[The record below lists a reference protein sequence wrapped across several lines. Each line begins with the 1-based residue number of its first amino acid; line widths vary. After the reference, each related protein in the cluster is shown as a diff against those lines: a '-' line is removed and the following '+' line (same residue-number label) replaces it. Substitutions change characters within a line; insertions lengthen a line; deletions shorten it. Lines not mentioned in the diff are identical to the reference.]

1 MIEVRSAGL
10 RIDAG
15 TYLESAE
22 AISFPDKITWEC
34 LLKPPLMPSTTVW
47 LLTHSRFAVGV
58 WKGHTVIRIAG
69 QVFVTETPCVTEN
82 TCKHWSG
89 LIPTI
94 GEVPTLVCDG
104 RFAINLLKVEE
115 SLLQLDQEH
124 LTEPHADNVL
134 RIGWSSKP
142 KDPKGYGVHLTVS
155 ELRLWRGDLPADL
168 VKSWRAREVSH
179 VHPHCARLI
188 SYWRLNSYN
197 QIEPDLVGENC
208 LRYVGFDEIV
218 HPRLIDV
225 NEERLFT
232 IILHQYPQENAS
244 VAFALDIRCS
254 EDLDAAK
261 VSSTFHVVLV
271 LDAVQLGSKELSR
284 VSLALIQFAE
294 HLPPHA
300 HIALVTTTEPNSV
313 LLEWRAM
320 DRLGVREVSKRIR
333 QFYSKP
339 MKAINALDKLLEVAL
354 NLVAGEMHSTASY
367 DNMWSSAVVVIT
379 SQTYEP
385 SQNVL
390 ELWSL
395 TKNSTSVRIANL
407 HQASLNEIPQLSWNW
422 CEYSHALHDIE
433 FVLSDVLFKL
443 SHTICHSMTV
453 DLIPRRGV
461 NIEFLPPH
469 DSSKL
474 SWCIGPFATCDS
486 YRLGGSVL
494 WTDRLQSFQ
503 IQVRFRVCGNI
514 MRTRGVI
521 ALPSYALVQQY
532 AQHISQEAR
541 VDSGKCR
548 DEARQV
554 DKLHYSRE
562 NFFDDTCEV
571 ETNDAQKH
579 FECVRSQKE
588 QFLQSFENLCDDV
601 ALNVLQTDVT
611 CLFNEMEQS
620 LPLRRPVTR
629 VINESSHS
637 KTSNENASPIENQ
650 HLPKEWK
657 EPLSLVNAKSA
668 IEEADSEWSE
678 SIKTIRRI
686 ADDIKRN
693 TFFTPEAEVEMHLV
707 LWLTQLR
714 KTQSSR
720 ESAGGPLMEHT
731 IGAKTVLLQRM
742 TAKKLNDTSDEID
755 QIRQLVPAL
764 RERMESKK
772 AKDIETMETFIPSL
786 EAEDSAFTDF
796 KLACLQARFTD
807 MLKDKPIPG
816 SMYQYSTFVVCDCNC
831 PSARNA
837 LQALLFSLRTQ
848 RHPIKVEEALCP
860 PVQSHITPLWVD
872 EEQAE
877 GESDVAWKTCAQ
889 VLVITH
895 GKTTLLFLESL
906 DKRLREIRKPVKH
919 IQLEELPLP
928 LDAPFIP
935 PPHNSKRIDLSS
947 FSCKKC
953 ATKSPVELIESPCYY
968 CSFFREQQSSWNSL
982 IQEVADCLNHL
993 IVAGTPSPLLWKSEM
1008 PSMLFQ
1014 HRKSQAERHW
1024 ITQKSRHAEIAQIR
1038 TTRISEYRNYLLDR
1052 YSQDIK
1058 ECLHEAASLS
1068 VLRTDKY
1075 RILESTVTEYE
1086 LDAIGVKEKLRA
1098 INTAVAIVTHQMK
1111 VVESDAEARVVEMI
1125 SRADKL
1131 TCLRDNLLEIVR
1143 LSQEYIKLQQ
1153 EWSQL
1158 QDQVSVKK
1166 SELVLL
1172 KRLIELEKTSHKA
1185 IDECI
1190 HEQLSQIHDIKTRYL
1205 KLPEMDAKELF
1216 TLSSIQTFSPSI
1228 SPTNCVAEELAR
1240 AVLDIQTHEKY
1251 CRDRIE
1257 TGLIHAK
1264 DYENTIQYI
1273 ATVREA
1279 KSKFSQTY
1287 LVSSQEQEYPTPKDV
1302 FADVAFTGQNDIF
1315 ETWESLGVML
1325 NRLEYEKLIRQ
1336 ERYLASCCIVTF
1348 AQTYASFCHEAWQ
1361 KQCHEVITVA
1371 SQGLSNV
1378 MEKLLQAA
1386 GPHHETSRAYRAALE
1401 DHSTCLHKLRC
1412 WHEQDVRH
1420 TTAAAAVREG
1430 LLYLRDMHTLQ
1441 TELGAIARQHNLKET
1456 KWLWDNLAH
1465 YQSESFDTWFRKASQ
1480 LELLMERMAEDGVLL
1495 QSQVERSTSNVI
1507 AKQGEWKAAEW
1518 IYRTYCVSALKWQ
1531 KTLHELVETTVGLE
1545 IKRQRAIEVELDIH
1559 AGVAELKESD
1569 SSQFVDS
1576 DLIQSSMLRLEMQK
1590 QSRLAIQSFNR
1601 VRVLERLR
1609 RYEGELLQVC
1619 IDESQRK
1626 TKVHA
1631 AMIQHCHML
1640 ETTSIQMAKLV
1651 KSGTNPTF
1659 DKLSHLLHKFSKLS
1673 TQNVHEQ
1680 VSAFAK
1686 DNWLVQHRQKV
1697 LRAIDVLREEAS
1709 IIHEQNKTTQAQLVA
1724 THEALL
1730 KQVESCQLLSS
1741 AHKTLDAV
1749 HLMLFLNSRAS
1760 ATLARQVNL
1769 KKTALHEAVY
1779 MKRAE
1784 MIEWFKVDPQCA
1796 EYESARVG
1804 YIGAE
1809 CDLIFNRWEIQRVDA
1824 EAEASHVR
1832 CQQYILRPESRGSIF
1847 NPNPELFDIAA
1858 ITKWTAS
1865 DSICINRR
1873 LEVAKQLRREAMSH
1887 DLRELDVEESIFGGD
1902 LAFKDVVKI
1911 YGRDIEPSSR
1921 DKFVRV
1927 VQVAKYAKRFVV
1939 YKQALDRMK
1948 QFYRESKRS
1957 LEDIQRLQALI
1968 PLTVD
1973 RKIPTEPTDVRMS
1986 PLLQTLLCWS
1996 SSDLEDKARGTL
2008 SLLLVNQPLSRSLL
2022 PLFPQVIARKAL
2034 HDEFVR
2040 PFIDQEHIAAHCS
2053 NLDIVQISPTSV
2065 KVTWL
2070 RLEGVTPQLNIGHWN
2085 GSKNSWQW
2093 SSVPLTPNST
2103 RHTLTALTPNMVYL
2117 IRLVV
2122 HATNQQESLL

>member
-320 DRLGVREVSKRIR
+320 DRLGREVSKRIR

-889 VLVITH
+889 VLLARHLRSYGSLKCRPCCFSTGNHKLSDI
-895 GKTTLLFLESL
+895 GLL
-906 DKRLREIRKPVKH
+906 K
-919 IQLEELPLP
+919 
-928 LDAPFIP
+928 
-935 PPHNSKRIDLSS
+935 
-947 FSCKKC
+947 
-953 ATKSPVELIESPCYY
+953 
-968 CSFFREQQSSWNSL
+968 
-982 IQEVADCLNHL
+982 NH
-993 IVAGTPSPLLWKSEM
+993 
-1008 PSMLFQ
+1008 
-1014 HRKSQAERHW
+1014 
-1024 ITQKSRHAEIAQIR
+1024 AQIR

-1190 HEQLSQIHDIKTRYL
+1190 HEQLSQIHDIKT
-1205 KLPEMDAKELF
+1205 
-1216 TLSSIQTFSPSI
+1216 SIQTFSPSI

-1420 TTAAAAVREG
+1420 TTAAAAVRE
-1430 LLYLRDMHTLQ
+1430 
-1441 TELGAIARQHNLKET
+1441 ARQHNLKET

-2122 HATNQQESLL
+2122 HATNQQGSLVQDTFCLVLC